1 MFQEKKEHSAH
12 HHPDHHLHGQ
22 VLEQGDAVQL
32 LWSEEVLHLAATLAL
47 AGWSGT
53 GHILQKCTLLL
64 LRHYNFSF
72 NQNCQKMTAINRNGT
87 MLIMILRSLVST
99 SPTSSWR
106 RWEASSTTSTSKRR
120 LLRRGR
126 LPIKMKFQAV
136 ADKNYPHALLAG
148 AARRDGARAHVR
160 GGLPLGGGHHPP
172 WRHLVLRRRQRRPH
186 RAQVETRALSFLATR
201 CSSPETAL
209 TCWCQSWQGSSQDWR
224 PLQRSHNPLK
234 NRILISQRSLK
245 TKLSTG
251 SSGLALSWLHPPPAG
266 TIDHGGQ
273 KGDSLAPGDPPL
285 LMFWWKG
292 AHFYCINMKTLKT
305 AQCHGSFGV
314 SVLSVMRQQVCLFF
328 VTFKTKAR
336 F

>member
-106 RWEASSTTSTSKRR
+106 RWEASLTTSTSKRR
-120 LLRRGR
+120 LPRRGR
-126 LPIKMKFQAV
+126 LPSSRWSFKQ
-136 ADKNYPHALLAG
+136 LLTKTILMLSSQV
-148 AARRDGARAHVR
+148 RHDVMAHVHTF
-160 GGLPLGGGHHPP
+160 GVACPSAAPIIHLGATSCYVGDNAD
-172 WRHLVLRRRQRRPH
+172 LIVLRWRLRRSAFLQLGAPPQRRPWPADAKAGKGH
-186 RAQVETRALSFLATR
+186 LKTGGLCKGPTIHWKIE
-201 CSSPETAL
+201 SS
-209 TCWCQSWQGSSQDWR
+209 
-224 PLQRSHNPLK
+224 
-234 NRILISQRSLK
+234 SLK
-245 TKLSTG
+245 DHLKQNYPQDQA
-251 SSGLALSWLHPPPAG
+251 GLPCLGFTHLQPAQLTTVGKRATLWLQVIHR
-266 TIDHGGQ
+266 
-273 KGDSLAPGDPPL
+273 
-285 LMFWWKG
+285 FWCSDEKVHIFI
-292 AHFYCINMKTLKT
+292 A
-305 AQCHGSFGV
+305 
-314 SVLSVMRQQVCLFF
+314 
-328 VTFKTKAR
+328 
-336 F
+336 